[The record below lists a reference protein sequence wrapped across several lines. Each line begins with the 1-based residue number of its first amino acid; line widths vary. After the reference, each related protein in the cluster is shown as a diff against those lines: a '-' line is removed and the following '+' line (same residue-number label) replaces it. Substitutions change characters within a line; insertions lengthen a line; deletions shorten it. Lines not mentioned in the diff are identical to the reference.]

1 MLGCVPMAAP
11 TKLIA
16 RQVADALVQE
26 DCVEPAV
33 AENVV
38 ERALARSPGQSVDAL
53 ELYRT
58 ARRLLRVDTV
68 PPSGP
73 DVLHSP
79 VKPSRTP
86 PPRRGTQRDTPAA
99 KKR

>member
-1 MLGCVPMAAP
+1 MPLPH
-11 TKLIA
+11 KLIV
-16 RQVADALVQE
+16 RQVVEALVHE
-26 DCVEPAV
+26 DCVEPKQAQI
-33 AENVV
+33 VV
-38 ERALARSPGQSVDAL
+38 ERALSRTPNADAL
-53 ELYRT
+53 EVYRE
-58 ARRLLRVDTV
+58 ARRLLRVESI